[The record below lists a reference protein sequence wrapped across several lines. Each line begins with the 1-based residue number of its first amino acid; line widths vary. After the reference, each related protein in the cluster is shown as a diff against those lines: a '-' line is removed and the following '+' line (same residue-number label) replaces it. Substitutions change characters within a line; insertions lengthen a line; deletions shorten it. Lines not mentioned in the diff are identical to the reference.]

1 MKEIA
6 SLQNELVSIL
16 KTLSE
21 KFTIPLSEDCRNI
34 ISDIQTRFKESQF
47 YGLSPSDLVF
57 FSVVGMLFSTS
68 DHYHLV
74 ITPCLLLIAEF
85 LEQIRFNSLQKLI
98 FGSILVRIAIQYQR
112 ISKRYIPELTYFLQT
127 SLRSLIP
134 STKGETLEN
143 KEKQEDNLSIVGS
156 DINWSKVAPSLELH
170 SLFSEDLEKQESIK
184 LSVLVNN
191 LESIDWCIT
200 NIWKDLTAF
209 PEIINPF
216 KDILNVA
223 AEVYPGTSK
232 PKQLVE
238 KIEKLLKFQERLP
251 LTLQQHK
258 PLAIPSNTPKFEEN
272 FNPDKKSYDPDKTR
286 SELNKMKAQLKKE
299 RKFTMKEIR
308 KDTRFEARQGIE
320 EKKKEYA
327 DYHSKMARIVNQIS
341 TEEGAEK
348 TNMSV
353 KRSSVIP
360 NVNCILYNLYSTLIN
375 FIIDCDLIFCNI
387 GLIGP

>member
-1 MKEIA
+1 M
-6 SLQNELVSIL
+6 
-16 KTLSE
+16 
-21 KFTIPLSEDCRNI
+21 
-34 ISDIQTRFKESQF
+34 
-47 YGLSPSDLVF
+47 
-57 FSVVGMLFSTS
+57 
-68 DHYHLV
+68 
-74 ITPCLLLIAEF
+74 
-85 LEQIRFNSLQKLI
+85 
-98 FGSILVRIAIQYQR
+98 
-112 ISKRYIPELTYFLQT
+112 
-127 SLRSLIP
+127 RSLIP

-348 TNMSV
+348 NKYEREKKLRNT
-353 KRSSVIP
+353 KR
-360 NVNCILYNLYSTLIN
+360 
-375 FIIDCDLIFCNI
+375 
-387 GLIGP
+387 